1 MNSRALPSRG
11 LPNGCVLF
19 DLDGTLLDTAP
30 DFCAVLQTMT
40 DEMGLASIPE
50 SRVRQS
56 VSNGARA
63 LVEMAFGTRPDD
75 AGFEPLLAR
84 LLTLYGQQIGESRAL
99 LYPGMDELLRYLE
112 DQRIPWGVVTN
123 KAVRFSAPLLEAMAL
138 HTRCA
143 VLVCPDHVS
152 RSKPDPEP
160 LLLACQRLNRSPAAG
175 LYVGDH
181 ERDISAGRAAGMYT
195 VAAAYGYLAADDPAQ
210 RWGADMIIDDAQALT
225 RWLQAL
231 QPAQPFAST
240 P

>member
-1 MNSRALPSRG
+1 MSSRPLPARG
-11 LPNGCVLF
+11 LPDGCVLF

-40 DEMGLASIPE
+40 QEMGTAPIPE
-50 SRVRQS
+50 SRVRQT

-63 LVEMAFGTRPDD
+63 LVEMAFGTRPDEPR
-75 AGFEPLLAR
+75 FEPLLER
-84 LLTLYGQQIGESRAL
+84 LLTLYGQQINASRSA

-112 DQRIPWGVVTN
+112 AQQIPWGVVTN

-138 HTRCA
+138 HARCS
-143 VLVCPDHVS
+143 VLICPDHVT

-160 LLLACQRLNRSPAAG
+160 LFLACQRLGRQAAAG
-175 LYVGDH
+175 IYVGDH

-210 RWGADMIIDDAQALT
+210 RWGADMIIDEAQALT

-231 QPAQPFAST
+231 QPA
-240 P
+240 

>member
-1 MNSRALPSRG
+1 MNARVQPLRG
-11 LPNGCVLF
+11 LPEGCVLF

-30 DFCAVLQTMT
+30 DFCAVLQTMAQERG
-40 DEMGLASIPE
+40 DSPVPE
-50 SRVRQS
+50 SRVRQT

-63 LVEMAFGTRPDD
+63 LVEMAFGTRPDEPD
-75 AGFEPLLAR
+75 FEPLLER
-84 LLTLYGQQIGESRAL
+84 LLTLYGQQIKASRSV

-112 DQRIPWGVVTN
+112 EQHIPWGVVTN

-138 HTRCA
+138 HSRCA
-143 VLVCPDHVS
+143 VLICPDHVT

-160 LLLACQRLNRSPAAG
+160 LLLACQNLGRKPAAG

-195 VAAAYGYLAADDPAQ
+195 VAAAYGYLAVDDPAQ
-210 RWGADMIIDDAQALT
+210 RWGADMIIDEAQALT

-231 QPAQPFAST
+231 QPA
-240 P
+240 

>member
-1 MNSRALPSRG
+1 MSLRPLPLRG
-11 LPNGCVLF
+11 LPEGCVLF

-40 DEMGLASIPE
+40 QERGEAPIAE
-50 SRVRQS
+50 SRVRQT

-63 LVEMAFGTRPDD
+63 LVEMAFGTRPDES
-75 AGFEPLLAR
+75 GFEPLLER
-84 LLTLYGQQIGESRAL
+84 LLALYGQQITASRSV

-112 DQRIPWGVVTN
+112 AQRIPWGVVTN

-143 VLVCPDHVS
+143 VLVCPDHVT

-160 LLLACQRLNRSPAAG
+160 LLLACERLGRQPAAG

-195 VAAAYGYLAADDPAQ
+195 VAAAYGYLAVDDPAQ
-210 RWGADMIIDDAQALT
+210 RWGADMIIDEAQALT
-225 RWLQAL
+225 RWLQTL
-231 QPAQPFAST
+231 QPA
-240 P
+240 